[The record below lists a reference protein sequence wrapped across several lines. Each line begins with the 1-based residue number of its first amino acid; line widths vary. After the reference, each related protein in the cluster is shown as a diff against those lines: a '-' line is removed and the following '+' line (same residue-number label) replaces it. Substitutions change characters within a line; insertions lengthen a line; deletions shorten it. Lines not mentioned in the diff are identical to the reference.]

1 MLDGQ
6 RTEQARKLIEACK
19 VRGLTI
25 GTAESCTGGL
35 VAACLTAVPGSSSVF
50 ERGFVTYANAAK
62 MEMLGVDAELL
73 AAHGAVSEPV
83 ARAMAQGVL
92 ARAPVDLAVSI
103 TGVAGPGGGSAEKP
117 VGLVFIGGG
126 RRTGEGREIRVERC
140 EFGDVGRNVVRER
153 TVAEALDLLAGLVE
167 QSAYSR
173 IRSD

>member
-6 RTEQARKLIEACK
+6 RTEQARGLIELCK
-19 VRGLTI
+19 ERGLMI

-35 VAACLTAVPGSSSVF
+35 LSACITAVPGSSSVF

-62 MEMLGVDAELL
+62 MEMLGVDADLL

-83 ARAMAQGVL
+83 ARAMAEGVL

-117 VGLVFIGGG
+117 VGLVLIGSG
-126 RRTGEGREIRVERC
+126 RKAGDGLEISVERC
-140 EFGDVGRNVVRER
+140 EFGDAGRNVVRER
-153 TVAEALDLLAGLVE
+153 TVAEALDLLTKLAQPSSV
-167 QSAYSR
+167 
-173 IRSD
+173 

>member
-6 RTEQARKLIEACK
+6 LTEQARKLVELCK
-19 VRGLTI
+19 EHGLTI

-35 VAACLTAVPGSSSVF
+35 LSACITAVPGSSKVF

-62 MEMLGVDAELL
+62 MEMLGVNADLL

-83 ARAMAQGVL
+83 ARAMAEGVL
-92 ARAPVDLAVSI
+92 ARAPVDLAASI

-117 VGLVFIGGG
+117 VGLVFIGSG
-126 RRTGEGREIRVERC
+126 RKTADGVDVTVERC

-153 TVAEALDLLAGLVE
+153 TVAEALNLLMQLA
-167 QSAYSR
+167 QRSSA
-173 IRSD
+173 